1 MKIWN
6 LVFFSAW
13 TAAKG
18 LLSVNQHRQKM
29 CLWFMLAAFSL
40 SSPAQAS
47 LISMNSTYGV
57 DTITL
62 DTDTGLEWLDVSTA
76 LTHQIQYPL
85 RSYNDVVSQ
94 LGAGGLFDGF
104 RYAVRSEV
112 EALLYSSFGFDPV
125 TSSSSDTVTLADK
138 SAAGSLMSM
147 LDYTLGWD
155 HGGGSFSKVLDAV
168 FDDEN
173 PDGPVGAMYV
183 FFGVDHS
190 NNLTGG
196 KVSFYSQTY
205 TSSNTNPYGHFLVRQ
220 SAINVDEPPAT
231 SLAAL
236 ALAVAFG
243 LFWRGKK
250 AGV

>member
-6 LVFFSAW
+6 LAPSTAW
-13 TAAKG
+13 IAAKG
-18 LLSVNQHRQKM
+18 LLSVNQHGLKM
-29 CLWFMLAAFSL
+29 FFWFMLVAIGF
-40 SSPAQAS
+40 SSPAQAT

-57 DTITL
+57 DSITL
-62 DTDTGLEWLDVSTA
+62 DTDTGLEWLDVDTA
-76 LTHQIQYPL
+76 LTYQIQYPL

-125 TSSSSDTVTLADK
+125 TSSSSSTVTLADK
-138 SAAGSLMSM
+138 AAAGSLMSM
-147 LDYTLGWD
+147 LDYTYGWD
-155 HGGGSFSKVLDAV
+155 FGGGSFSRVLDAV

-190 NNLTGG
+190 SNLTGG
-196 KVSFYSQTY
+196 EVNFYSQTY
-205 TSSNTNPYGHFLVRQ
+205 INSNPNPYGHFLVRQ

-243 LFWRGKK
+243 LMWRGRK
-250 AGV
+250 AGG